1 MIRSLGVAVLAI
13 STLSA
18 CASIDSMFEP
28 IFAPEAAAQS
38 PEAVAQPTVGSA
50 KAPPLPRR
58 KPKVIPELTLT
69 DADPQ
74 RLVGLDFDGTKALLG
89 DPAARMDQAPAK
101 VWAYAGGGCMFSVFF
116 FPGLDDQ
123 VFRVLAVEVTS
134 ESAVAEAAEDRETQ
148 AASPEVMDQ
157 DDPAVR
163 RCFADLLQNQQDG
176 NAG

>member
-1 MIRSLGVAVLAI
+1 
-13 STLSA
+13 
-18 CASIDSMFEP
+18 
-28 IFAPEAAAQS
+28 
-38 PEAVAQPTVGSA
+38 
-50 KAPPLPRR
+50 
-58 KPKVIPELTLT
+58 
-69 DADPQ
+69 
-74 RLVGLDFDGTKALLG
+74 
-89 DPAARMDQAPAK
+89 MDQAPAK
-101 VWAYAGGGCMFSVFF
+101 VWAYAGGGCRFSVFF

-134 ESAVAEAAEDRETQ
+134 ESAVADAAEDRETQ

>member
-18 CASIDSMFEP
+18 CASINSMIEP
-28 IFAPEAAAQS
+28 IFAPEAAAQP
-38 PEAVAQPTVGSA
+38 PEAVAQRTVGSA

-69 DADPQ
+69 DVDPR

-89 DPAARMDQAPAK
+89 DPAVRMDQAPAK
-101 VWAYAGGGCMFSVFF
+101 VWAYAGGGCMFNVFF
-116 FPGLDDQ
+116 FPSLDDQ
-123 VFRVLAVEVTS
+123 VFRVLAVEVTG
-134 ESAVAEAAEDRETQ
+134 EPAAADAAEDQETQ
-148 AASPEVMDQ
+148 AASPEAMGQ
-157 DDPAVR
+157 DDRAVR
-163 RCFADLLQNQQDG
+163 RCFADLLQNRQDG